1 MQCVVL
7 AAGRGARLAPLTDT
21 TPKPLLNV
29 GDHPLL
35 THILDALPR
44 EISEII
50 LVIGYRGE
58 QIQERIGTTW
68 NGIPVRYVTQTPLDG
83 TAHALLA
90 AKPLLSGER
99 FLVVNGDDLYAKA
112 DLARLI
118 SHPLAILVKP
128 TSDSLQASAV
138 IDANGCL
145 EAFEGHAPTHETKHR
160 VCGAYVLDERFFHY
174 PLFPLSVRNNMEYSL
189 PHTLLSLA
197 KDTCVKA
204 EHASF
209 WMPVG
214 TPEELAEAEMYLKST
229 RKEG

>member
-21 TPKPLLNV
+21 TPKPLLHV

-35 THILDALPR
+35 AYILDALPE
-44 EISEII
+44 EISEIV

-58 QIQERIGTTW
+58 QIQERIGTSW
-68 NGIPVRYVTQTPLDG
+68 KGIPVRYVSQTPLDG
-83 TAHALLA
+83 TAHALLQ
-90 AKPLLSGER
+90 AKPFLSGER
-99 FLVVNGDDLYAKA
+99 FLVVNGDDLYAKK

-118 SHPLAILVKP
+118 AHPLAILIKP
-128 TSDSLQASAV
+128 TTDPLQASAV
-138 IDANGCL
+138 MDTEGCL
-145 EAFEGHAPTHETKHR
+145 EAFEGNAPEHELKHR
-160 VCGAYVLDERFFHY
+160 VCGAYVLDERFFRY
-174 PLFPLSVRNNMEYSL
+174 PLFALTVRNNMEYSL

-204 EHASF
+204 EHATF

-214 TPEELAEAEMYLKST
+214 TPEELAEAEKYL
-229 RKEG
+229 RGIRE